1 MKKSFILHLD
11 SLCILDKMTNEQAG
25 IFLKAIYHFQN
36 TGEILPLDFG
46 LEMAITPFINQFKRD
61 DDKYSEF
68 AKKQSENGKKGGRLK
83 TKDNQTETKI
93 ETQENPKNPSLLD
106 ETQKSLNVSVSVS
119 NSVNVNDNKSNNINE
134 RKLKFADTL
143 KPFKDVYGHN
153 MLNNFYLYWTE
164 PNKSNTKF
172 RQEMEKTW
180 DVARRLETW
189 AKNDKN
195 FNKNT
200 GKSKKEIEQ
209 ERIIHILAE
218 NDRILNQ
225 NKQIDGLN

>member
-25 IFLKAIYHFQN
+25 IFLKAIYNFQN

-61 DDKYSEF
+61 DDKYSDF
-68 AKKQSENGKKGGRLK
+68 AKKQSENGKKGGRPK
-83 TKDNQTETKI
+83 AKDNQKES
-93 ETQENPKNPSLLD
+93 QENPKNPSLLD
-106 ETQKSLNVSVSVS
+106 KTQKSLNVSV
-119 NSVNVNDNKSNNINE
+119 NDNVNVNVNKNNNIND

-143 KPFKDVYGHN
+143 KPFKDIYGHN
-153 MLNNFYLYWTE
+153 LLNKFYQYWTE

-189 AKNDKN
+189 AQNDKN

-200 GKSKKEIEQ
+200 DKSKKEIEQ
-209 ERIIHILAE
+209 ERINRILAE
-218 NDRILNQ
+218 NETILNQ